1 MKSLLLASLLVLLV
15 ASTAHADRT
24 YAVRYRVVGAH
35 FDVTYTNASGG
46 TVQRSNINR
55 RMEVTF
61 RAPAGAFLY
70 LSAQNNG
77 EAGGVRCMI
86 DVDGKRVVYAGS
98 QGAYVISS
106 CDYGTD

>member
-1 MKSLLLASLLVLLV
+1 MKALLTACLLIVMA

-35 FDVTYTNASGG
+35 FDVTYTNATGG
-46 TVQRSNINR
+46 TVQQSGQR

-61 RAPAGAFLY
+61 RVPGGSFLY

-77 EAGGVRCMI
+77 EAGGVKCMI
-86 DVDGKRVVYAGS
+86 DVDGKRVTYAGS
-98 QGAYVISS
+98 VGAYTIAS
-106 CDYGTD
+106 CDYGID